1 MAHDTFTE
9 KLSLWLDNEL
19 GPAEVT
25 QLQAHLNECAECSRV
40 YQAMQRFDSM
50 FRVAATH
57 MVEPQTGFSA
67 RFEARLVQQQQAKRW
82 QTWAGVAVLLVGS
95 VAMAMLLAIAG
106 LLLLGLNP
114 NSLNLW
120 LVYYWLGTLGEVVNQ
135 ARACVNIGSAL
146 AWVIF
151 ITMKQ
156 PFFWGY
162 VAVAL
167 MMTGLWA
174 WIMRLTY
181 QRHMPVTLQL
191 FI

>member
-50 FRVAATH
+50 FRAAATH

-82 QTWAGVAVLLVGS
+82 QTWAGVAVLLVGRS
-95 VAMAMLLAIAG
+95 
-106 LLLLGLNP
+106 
-114 NSLNLW
+114 
-120 LVYYWLGTLGEVVNQ
+120 GTE
-135 ARACVNIGSAL
+135 
-146 AWVIF
+146 
-151 ITMKQ
+151 
-156 PFFWGY
+156 
-162 VAVAL
+162 
-167 MMTGLWA
+167 
-174 WIMRLTY
+174 
-181 QRHMPVTLQL
+181 
-191 FI
+191 